1 MKHIYCN
8 ILLDYDE
15 LSILEQKYL
24 KENHLYTDFIE
35 WLSAKLTLYSIN
47 ELLKLNNLRGITNEK
62 I

>member
-8 ILLDYDE
+8 ILLGYDE

-24 KENHLYTDFIE
+24 RENHLYTDFTE
-35 WLSAKLTLYSIN
+35 WLSAKLRLYSIN